1 METNHKIFNTFEKQ
15 YYEFRIYLIG
25 ESLVGKQSI
34 INKITQIPST
44 KTIQPLNNHTIE
56 IKIQPTIINKKIIEK
71 DDSKNISKESVTKK
85 SISSIQIQNKKEE
98 EKYKIHPAENSAKL
112 FNINNTKLIFKPFYI
127 PPAENL
133 PFNYE

>member
-98 EKYKIHPAENSAKL
+98 EKYIL
-112 FNINNTKLIFKPFYI
+112 NIFFFSI
-127 PPAENL
+127 
-133 PFNYE
+133 

>member
-56 IKIQPTIINKKIIEK
+56 IKIQPSIIKNIEK

-85 SISSIQIQNKKEE
+85 SISSVQINKKEE
-98 EKYKIHPAENSAKL
+98 
-112 FNINNTKLIFKPFYI
+112 
-127 PPAENL
+127 
-133 PFNYE
+133 